1 VSARD
6 QERKRRFR
14 RKAFHVAIAVILII
28 CAISPFL
35 ETAAHWDNT
44 IFATGYDGE
53 STVAV
58 LMILLEL
65 VISFAGPVVIYV
77 CRNAEFSE
85 PVVIRDS
92 FVSFDSVAG
101 FRVPEF
107 SPPLPLRI

>member
-1 VSARD
+1 M
-6 QERKRRFR
+6 
-14 RKAFHVAIAVILII
+14 

-65 VISFAGPVVIYV
+65 VISCAGPVVVYL
-77 CRNAEFSE
+77 CRNADFTE
-85 PVVIRDS
+85 PVVVRDP
-92 FVSFDSVAG
+92 FISFDSVVG
-101 FRVPEF
+101 FRIPEL
-107 SPPLPLRI
+107 SPPPPLRI

>member
-1 VSARD
+1 M
-6 QERKRRFR
+6 
-14 RKAFHVAIAVILII
+14 ILIF
-28 CAISPFL
+28 CALSPFL

-65 VISFAGPVVIYV
+65 VISFAGPVVFYL

-85 PVVIRDS
+85 PVVMRDP
-92 FVSFDSVAG
+92 FVPFDSVAG
-101 FRVPEF
+101 FRIPEL
-107 SPPLPLRI
+107 SPPSPLRI